1 MTIFFNGE
9 NCKKRLCFFSHTI
22 LFFSSK
28 NCNYTVKIKLNIKK
42 IKLRKLNQKS
52 FLLNM
57 ETKKPLISEIATRYG
72 FSLFVSGRSYK
83 ILCPFHNEKTPSLLL
98 NDERGTYHCFGCG
111 TSGNIY
117 TLFKYLNST
126 IDFKKEYCSKDR
138 QRENMSLEKKI
149 FRSLQLKEKYFFSKL
164 TSSKCLWILQL
175 SWGFFVF
182 NLRINNLLKILVYS
196 RGISVYSS
204 KIYGLG
210 FAPRKKNE
218 LFRFLKDSGLK
229 LTDIFQSGMIYSK
242 IGKNNIKIS
251 IDSQKNYDRNFSD
264 VFRHRLVI
272 PIRNKYGIII
282 GFGGRIISKIKIAK
296 YINSS
301 DSNLFK
307 KKRILFSEEIIS
319 TISKGFFRTLIVTEG
334 YMDSIG
340 LFQNGIKFTSASLGT
355 SIGNF
360 QLERLHLNSYNYHI
374 MVYFDADI
382 PGKIATKKILSN
394 TIENLIENYFCISI
408 ANIEITE
415 NTKDPDEFV
424 YYRGS
429 VNLTENIFNCSLP
442 IIKWYENNRIIEMK
456 KLFLSLFYS
465 IQLNTKTQVLFDGE
479 NNLMDMNAFILLL
492 KKITKLQ
499 KNSFESDQILYEI
512 VYQQSTVP
520 RFGAKNE
527 TGIHT
532 GVYLFDNKKFDH
544 IRYFNK
550 SKDNKNLIFLNLLL
564 FPAFRDDLIQIFSL
578 NEFFFLDYNDKCLYK
593 SIHNTVFNIRLL
605 ITWVFYETICTHSS
619 MMIGKPGYLK
629 DLFLFYFDLKDYF
642 SVDIQ
647 NKPLM
652 GNSTFSSFF
661 LSFLVFKKKK
671 VNERIKIIK
680 TQIVKLKFG
689 VESIKKEES
698 RFFLN
703 ILCHRKIRF
712 SKYLKIFNQKKQ

>member
-408 ANIEITE
+408 VNIEITE

>member
-52 FLLNM
+52 FLLSM

-319 TISKGFFRTLIVTEG
+319 TASKGFFRTLIVTEG

-593 SIHNTVFNIRLL
+593 SIYNTVFNIRLL